1 MSENKNTNM
10 MNNYRQQLMYVSQQ
24 KQQLQL
30 QKNIFESTIKELE
43 ATKEKKVYKGV
54 GNVLIM
60 TDKEGV
66 IKSTKNNLETV
77 NLKLKT
83 VEKQETDI
91 ITKLNELS
99 KVSKKTVDSEEKVPT
114 NSSEGIA

>member
-10 MNNYRQQLMYVSQQ
+10 INSYRQQLMYVSQQ

-30 QKNIFESTIKELE
+30 QKNILESTIKELD

-54 GNVLIM
+54 GNILIM
-60 TDKEGV
+60 SDKEEV
-66 IKSTKNNLETV
+66 IKSTKNNLETA

-83 VEKQETDI
+83 VEKQESEI

-99 KVSKKTVDSEEKVPT
+99 KVSTKKEDVEEKAA
-114 NSSEGIA
+114 NSEGIA